1 MQSPSA
7 TVTFPLFQRKS
18 WKCKIVFRVQ
28 RESPETWDLFLVSDN
43 LELLP

>member
-43 LELLP
+43 LDLPP